1 MSSGGVTP
9 AQAVGFG
16 DRPTPRPKMQL
27 IEWKRVDKGS
37 LIGHATILLPN
48 GLQISDVAIFR
59 KDSTRWAQLPS
70 EPIRKADGQPLKDDH
85 GKVRY
90 RSPLKWKNRELQ
102 ERFSHVLIELIE
114 AQHGPIGGGQ

>member
-1 MSSGGVTP
+1 
-9 AQAVGFG
+9 
-16 DRPTPRPKMQL
+16 MQL
-27 IEWKRVDKGS
+27 LEWKRVDKGS

-70 EPIRKADGQPLKDDH
+70 EPMRDTDGQLLKDDR

-90 RSPLKWKNRELQ
+90 RAPLKWKTREIQ
-102 ERFSHVLIELIE
+102 ERFSHALIELIE
-114 AQHGPIGGGQ
+114 AERGPLGGGAP